1 MIIRVKNELEF
12 YASAGHLDQAGIR
25 KSDEQMNTH
34 NPNGFQ
40 YRVRRPEEDASAR
53 FNRVPL
59 AVRTLSSNTLFQG
72 EHEIGIEHHGAL
84 YRLKI
89 TRQGKL
95 ILNK

>member
-1 MIIRVKNELEF
+1 MTIRVNKDLTLTHVRNPTGGEKGAEPMNSYNPDAF
-12 YASAGHLDQAGIR
+12 RNRYRPTETREPRRVEADQFSI
-25 KSDEQMNTH
+25 
-34 NPNGFQ
+34 
-40 YRVRRPEEDASAR
+40 
-53 FNRVPL
+53 
-59 AVRTLSSNTLFQG
+59 RTLSSNSLFSGG

>member
-1 MIIRVKNELEF
+1 
-12 YASAGHLDQAGIR
+12 
-25 KSDEQMNTH
+25 MNAH
-34 NPNGFQ
+34 IPNDFRN
-40 YRVRRPEEDASAR
+40 RVRRPDQGISV
-53 FNRVPL
+53 RVERSPL
-59 AVRTLSSNTLFQG
+59 SVRTLSSNSLFQG

>member
-1 MIIRVKNELEF
+1 
-12 YASAGHLDQAGIR
+12 
-25 KSDEQMNTH
+25 MNAHT
-34 NPNGFQ
+34 PGDLR
-40 YRVRRPEEDASAR
+40 YRFRRPEQDNAVRAERAPFS
-53 FNRVPL
+53 
-59 AVRTLSSNTLFQG
+59 VRTLSSNSLFQG

>member
-1 MIIRVKNELEF
+1 MTYR
-12 YASAGHLDQAGIR
+12 DQ
-25 KSDEQMNTH
+25 T
-34 NPNGFQ
+34 
-40 YRVRRPEEDASAR
+40 YRDQFDYRLHRQRPAAPMERDFR
-53 FNRVPL
+53 TQVTP
-59 AVRTLSSNTLFQG
+59 VRTVDSGSLFGG

>member
-1 MIIRVKNELEF
+1 M
-12 YASAGHLDQAGIR
+12 
-25 KSDEQMNTH
+25 T
-34 NPNGFQ
+34 
-40 YRVRRPEEDASAR
+40 
-53 FNRVPL
+53 
-59 AVRTLSSNTLFQG
+59 VRTLSSNTLFQG

>member
-1 MIIRVKNELEF
+1 
-12 YASAGHLDQAGIR
+12 
-25 KSDEQMNTH
+25 MNTH
-34 NPNGFQ
+34 NPDAFR
-40 YRVRRPEEDASAR
+40 YRTRGMESAPVRVERL
-53 FNRVPL
+53 PL
-59 AVRTLSSNTLFQG
+59 SVRTLSSNSLFQG